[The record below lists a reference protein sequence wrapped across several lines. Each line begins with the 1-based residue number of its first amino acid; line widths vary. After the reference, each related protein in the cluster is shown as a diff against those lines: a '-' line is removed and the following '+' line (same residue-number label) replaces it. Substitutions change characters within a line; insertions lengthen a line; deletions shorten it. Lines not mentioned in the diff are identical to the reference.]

1 MRASALLL
9 AALALAGV
17 ATSSRAEITVED
29 DLGHTV
35 SLAQPAQRIISL
47 APHVTELL
55 FAAGA
60 GARIVG
66 ASNFSDYPREAA
78 QIPSVGSYNAL
89 DLERIL
95 ALKPDLI
102 VAWHS
107 GNKPAQ
113 LARLRQFGIPV
124 FESQPADYEMIAQ
137 ALQRLSRLA
146 GSAAS
151 GDAAAAAF
159 RSRWQQLQQQYRG
172 RSEVSV
178 FYQIWSQPLMTLNGQ
193 HMVSSVLR
201 LCGGRNIFAELPQL
215 APTVSV
221 EAVLAADPQV
231 ILSPGDA
238 RDEPLQRWRQFS
250 RLRAVR
256 DGQLYSV
263 NADWLNRAGPR
274 ILDAT
279 EQVCTL
285 LDRARAA
292 AR

>member
-1 MRASALLL
+1 MYAAAGLLL
-9 AALALAGV
+9 AALALAGSAQAAV
-17 ATSSRAEITVED
+17 TVQD
-29 DLGHTV
+29 DLGNTV
-35 SLAQPAQRIISL
+35 TLAQPARRIVSL

-55 FAAGA
+55 YAAGA
-60 GARIVG
+60 GERLVG
-66 ASNFSDYPREAA
+66 TSNVSDYPREAA
-78 QIPSVGSYNAL
+78 QLPSVGSFAAL

-124 FESQPADYEMIAQ
+124 FESQPADFGMIATSLEQ
-137 ALQRLSRLA
+137 LAHLA
-146 GSAAS
+146 GSDAS
-151 GDAAAAAF
+151 GQAAAAAF
-159 RSRWQQLQQQYRG
+159 RARWHSLQDQYRG
-172 RSEVSV
+172 RPEVSV
-178 FYQIWSQPLMTLNGQ
+178 FYQIWSQPLMTLNGR

-201 LCGGRNIFAELPQL
+201 LCGGRNVFAELLQL

-231 ILSPGDA
+231 ILTPGDA
-238 RDEPLQRWRQFS
+238 KDQPLERWRQFP

-274 ILDAT
+274 ILDAAA
-279 EQVCTL
+279 EVCGR
-285 LDRARAA
+285 LDQARAVVK
-292 AR
+292 